1 MASFLTV
8 DDLNKYSEKLENFVE
23 DINVYSTFLETGTAG
38 GQTLRSIYPYFEK
51 IWTVE
56 FSEYMYQYAQPIS
69 KEIPHCTHVL
79 GDSLIET
86 PKFLDSLSKDEKIF
100 FWLDAHYASND
111 TTHNGIHVPL
121 VEECVIID
129 NHYKS
134 ETGIVV
140 IDDVRL
146 FGTNRN
152 EDWSY
157 ISEEAVLASFKNYD
171 IKFKEIVDD
180 RLVLLIV
187 NYEKI

>member
-1 MASFLTV
+1 MAASLTV
-8 DDLNKYSEKLENFVE
+8 DDLNKYSEKLENVVE
-23 DINVYSTFLETGTAG
+23 DINVYSTFLETGTSG
-38 GQTLRSIYPYFEK
+38 GGTLRTIYPYFEK

-56 FSEYMYQYAQPIS
+56 LSEYLYQMAQPIANS
-69 KEIPHCTHVL
+69 IPHCTHVL

-86 PKFLDSLSKDEKIF
+86 PKFLESVSKDEKIF
-100 FWLDAHYASND
+100 FWLDAHYSSGD
-111 TTHNGIHVPL
+111 TARNHLDVPL

-129 NHYKS
+129 NHYKA

-146 FGTNRN
+146 FGTKGN

-157 ISEEAVLASFKNYD
+157 ISEEAVLASFTNYT

-180 RLVLLIV
+180 RLVLLIGK
-187 NYEKI
+187 E